1 LKSRRYK
8 PYLETARRE
17 KIARS
22 MISKMLKLGL
32 PTGFQFIFEVGA
44 FGFASIMIGWL
55 GTKSLAAHQIAINMA
70 SVSYMMATGL
80 SAVATIRV
88 GNQLGRKDIPMLR
101 SIAFS
106 IFIMVTIF
114 MTTFAVIFIVGRRF
128 IPGLYIDDPEVI
140 GIASSLLII
149 AALFQIS
156 DGVQV
161 VGLGALRGLTDV
173 KIPTFITFVSYWI
186 IALPL
191 GYVLGF
197 TLGFGINGIWWGL
210 LTGLTVAAVL
220 LFLRFNSSTKKHL
233 LGV

>member
-1 LKSRRYK
+1 
-8 PYLETARRE
+8 
-17 KIARS
+17 
-22 MISKMLKLGL
+22 MISRMLKLGL

-80 SAVATIRV
+80 SAAATIRV
-88 GNQLGRKDIPMLR
+88 GNQLGRKDIPRLR

-106 IFIMVTIF
+106 IFIMVAIF
-114 MTTFAVIFIVGRRF
+114 MMTFAVIFIVGRKF
-128 IPGLYIDDPEVI
+128 IPGLYISDPEVI

-149 AALFQIS
+149 AGLFQLS

-186 IALPL
+186 IGLPISYL
-191 GYVLGF
+191 LGF
-197 TLGFGINGIWWGL
+197 VLDLGVNGIWWGL
-210 LTGLTVAAVL
+210 LIGLSVAAVL
-220 LFLRFNSSTKKHL
+220 LFVRFNAQTRKRLSA
-233 LGV
+233 